1 MEEKNL
7 FSKPCKI
14 FFFETLFFSLTFL
27 FGLSSAYKINSYL
40 VKKEIKVAPISPLNF
55 LLTFFITTSI
65 VLFLLYF
72 LRFKKGKS
80 IFFKIALAFSFFV
93 GGLLFLYIWIPVL
106 PAAILMTIL
115 IFWWL
120 KSPTVFNHNL
130 CLILGMAGIGAN
142 LGLKIMPTVGVI
154 ILISLSIYDWIAV
167 YKTKHMVKMA
177 REMIEMGVISALII
191 PQSVSSFK
199 SSLANVKP
207 GGEFLVLGG
216 GDVVLPLI
224 FAVSLIPFGV
234 LKSAIVALF
243 SLIGVTANFFV
254 FVRQKERKPM
264 PALPLISFFSIIGY
278 LITLLLK

>member
-1 MEEKNL
+1 MEEKTL
-7 FSKPCKI
+7 FSRPWRI
-14 FFFETLFFSLTFL
+14 FFFEIFLFSLTFV
-27 FGLSSAYKINSYL
+27 FGLSSAYKINKYL
-40 VKKEIKVAPISPLNF
+40 IIKEIKVAPISPLNF
-55 LLTFFITTSI
+55 LLTFFITTLI
-65 VLFLLYF
+65 VFFLLYF
-72 LRFKKGKS
+72 LKFKKGRPF
-80 IFFKIALAFSFFV
+80 FFKAILAFSFFV
-93 GGLLFLYIWIPVL
+93 GGLMFLNCWIPVL
-106 PAAILMTIL
+106 LAAILMAIL
-115 IFWWL
+115 IIWWL
-120 KSPTVFNHNL
+120 KFPTVFNHNL
-130 CLILGMAGIGAN
+130 CLILGMAGIGAT
-142 LGLKIMPTVGVI
+142 LGLKIMPTVGLI

-191 PQSVSSFK
+191 PQSVSNFK
-199 SSLANVKP
+199 NSLANVKP

-224 FAVSLIPFGV
+224 FSVSLVPFGV

-243 SLIGVTANFFV
+243 SLIGAIANFFV